1 MAAVEAGMA
10 VAVGAGAAAVHTAD
24 TGAESNATAAKYAYP
39 GRQKRSVAMST
50 RVPANAPKPGRT
62 HDKRA
67 PATPDDQIER
77 DLDEALK
84 ETFPASDPVAVD
96 AEVLRQQ
103 QKKPSRSKA

>member
-1 MAAVEAGMA
+1 
-10 VAVGAGAAAVHTAD
+10 
-24 TGAESNATAAKYAYP
+24 
-39 GRQKRSVAMST
+39 MST
-50 RVPANAPKPGRT
+50 RVPDNAPKPGRV

-103 QKKPSRSKA
+103 KKPSRSKA